1 MVIRCSA
8 IDDKFPG
15 GEEAFLKTVPNET
28 LCSDTE
34 LVRVGFMTPADV
46 GAYIEMREESGLVH
60 VKNGEATDLV
70 VVDQMS
76 GFTTPCSWAEAG
88 RIPMNEEQSQVVTA
102 CRLKGSTIEVLM
114 HPDGWKYEE
123 SLSNSYGFVPS
134 EHVDRSLIFLRN
146 DKGVDVYMNTLTG
159 EEVYVGRT
167 SDRDLEI
174 DA

>member
-1 MVIRCSA
+1 MVIRSSA
-8 IDDKFPG
+8 IEDKFRG
-15 GEEAFLKTVPNET
+15 GEEAFLRTVPNDT

-34 LVRVGFMTPADV
+34 LFRVGFMTPADV
-46 GAYIEMREESGLVH
+46 GVYIEMLVENGLVH
-60 VKNGEATDLV
+60 VENGEALDLV
-70 VVDQMS
+70 VVDQMR

-88 RIPMNEEQSQVVTA
+88 RIPMNNEKTQVITA

-123 SLSNSYGFVPS
+123 SLSCSYGFVPS
-134 EHVDRSLIFLRN
+134 EHVDRSLVFLRS
-146 DKGVDVYMNTLTG
+146 DKSMDVYMNTLTG

-167 SDRDLEI
+167 SDRELEK